1 MRQLG
6 LISFSI
12 AGIAYSPYQLLFE
25 YATSRQVMT
34 EAQAVYST
42 SLKEEQDWA
51 QSMRQAEESNEI
63 HEVGRFQ
70 ELKRMIPDLTGWIRV
85 QDTLIGY
92 LIVQAQDNDYLIN
105 LR

>member
-1 MRQLG
+1 M
-6 LISFSI
+6 
-12 AGIAYSPYQLLFE
+12 
-25 YATSRQVMT
+25 
-34 EAQAVYST
+34 YST

-92 LIVQAQDNDYLIN
+92 LIVQAQDNPGAGRLAVHAKLVKLN
-105 LR
+105 